1 MIQRIKLR
9 SCLST
14 WYLGNKVKEAENN
27 AVRLGNGAVG
37 QGMIARPEN
46 NTGKPGNRA
55 AGQRMMEQGE
65 EMMQRARE
73 GLDRSKRR
81 RISREEINVEK
92 ALALLR

>member
-14 WYLGNKVKEAENN
+14 WYLGPKVKEVENN

-46 NTGKPGNRA
+46 NTGKPGNKA
-55 AGQRMMEQGE
+55 AGQRKMEQGE
-65 EMMQRARE
+65 EMMQQENKNLKGRNKH
-73 GLDRSKRR
+73 GKRPTAAQ
-81 RISREEINVEK
+81 VD
-92 ALALLR
+92 LR